1 MKRKDKEM
9 KKLFALLMV
18 AGLILSLAACAP
30 AAEPAAAEPAA
41 DEPAAEEAAAEEPA
55 EDPYE
60 ALIGFAMPTHSD
72 ESWLKHKTYMQGYL
86 EEMGYKN
93 FDEQWAEDVVADQV
107 SQIENMVTKGV
118 DVLVVAAVDGNA
130 LSDVLAKAAEQG
142 TKVVAYDRLIMNT
155 PHVDAYVTGDN
166 FGVGEKEAQYI
177 VDKLGVEDGNGPFN
191 IEIFAGSMDDNNSF
205 FFYDGAMSVLQPYID
220 DGTFIVKSGQT
231 AVEKVAIQQWDAAVA
246 QSRMDNLL
254 TAYYADGTLVDA
266 ILSPYDGLSI
276 GIISSLKNVGYGAE
290 DQPLPI
296 VTGQD
301 AEVATVISIVKG
313 EQAQTVWKDFRE
325 SAKGGAALVDALVQG
340 TELPTNDIDT
350 YNNGVKQVP
359 SFLYPVK
366 SVDIDNYMELFD
378 TGFYNKD
385 DDMWA
390 DIFD

>member
-1 MKRKDKEM
+1 M
-9 KKLFALLMV
+9 KKFLTFLLIGGIV
-18 AGLILSLAACAP
+18 LSLAACATP
-30 AAEPAAAEPAA
+30 AEPAVSEPAA

-55 EDPYE
+55 EDPYS

-72 ESWLKHKTYMQGYL
+72 ESWLKHKSYMQGYL
-86 EEMGYKN
+86 EEMGYTN

-107 SQIENMVTKGV
+107 SQIENMITKGV
-118 DVLVVAAVDGNA
+118 NVLVVAAVDGSA
-130 LSDVLAKAAEQG
+130 LTDVLAKAAAQG

-155 PHVDAYVTGDN
+155 EHVDAYVTGDN
-166 FGVGEKEAQYI
+166 FRVGVEEANYI
-177 VDKLGVEDGNGPFN
+177 IEKLGVEDGKGPFN

-205 FFYDGAMSVLQPYID
+205 FFYDGAMSLLQPYID
-220 DGTFIVKSGQT
+220 DGTFVVQSNQT

-254 TAYYADGTLVDA
+254 TAYYADGELVDA
-266 ILSPYDGLSI
+266 VLSPYDGLSI
-276 GIISSLKNVGYGAE
+276 GIISSLKNVGYGTA

-301 AEVATVISIVKG
+301 AEVATVISIING

-325 SAKGGAALVDALVQG
+325 SAKGGAALVDALIQG
-340 TELPTNDIDT
+340 TELPINDTET
-350 YNNGVKQVP
+350 YNNGVKQIP

-366 SVDIDNYMELFD
+366 SVDASNYMELFD

-390 DIFD
+390 DVVDFLN